1 MLDFSSFLCVALCCV
16 FLASWAPTSAHAA
29 AKAIT
34 WAYSAQTVTML
45 TTDTLTISWSN
56 THDVYY
62 STTGTCSGGT
72 SKAASSSSGLYT
84 TTSGQMGV
92 GTHYFYC
99 SIGTHCADGMY
110 VTVNVT
116 KGNSAILNPSDVSYT
131 ATDINGA
138 TKAADW
144 NTDCSWGGTG
154 SCGAG
159 YCTDMSTKPKCDA
172 NQLKSPNVAATSI
185 DSAEELAKYT
195 AQTCTQADSTVDERC
210 GATWLNTW
218 MSAGRL
224 GTGGAV
230 AAYCNDK
237 YLVIIGTGATG
248 FTTNMADISQA
259 PGGTYYPDG
268 TTATDCVTSEV
279 TVSSPKMET
288 TAIPLKTGEYRY
300 TLLDTALGSNNFD
313 TFSGG
318 AGDGNTKYLCD
329 TDAEGCFGLPSW
341 TGVGVST
348 TGQSIYPLYS
358 NVVRITLDACEVD
371 SCNEHVGQGGGQPH
385 LHGDPFHA
393 SDTMCHYGPAN
404 YTDGTDGHPPV
415 IGFAYDGPTIYGR
428 YLSTSA
434 PGFSDGL
441 DDCGGHEHS
450 ADSTAYGGYHYHA
463 QVISATT
470 SSGNKGVNKN
480 ANTGKTYPA
489 FTPGPYKC
497 FRGDLSKRGDADYSY
512 WSTNVPVQDTKP
524 CNGMTHYWVKPGLS
538 IPGAGTLAVT
548 LATCDASAAPTNGAV
563 GTCTSTLA
571 SGSTCQPTCNTGYT
585 VSGTSSCYDG
595 TLTAATCSASPCDAS
610 AAPANGAVGTCSSTL
625 ASGSTCQP
633 TCNTGYT
640 VSGTSSCTLGAL
652 TAATCSANPCDAS
665 AAPVNGAVGDCTS
678 TLASGSTCQ
687 PTCNTGYTVS
697 GTSSCLAGTLT
708 AATCVGNPCDAS
720 AAPTNGAVGTC
731 TSTLAS
737 GSTCQ
742 PTCNTG
748 YTVSGTSSCTLGALT
763 AATCSASPCDASAA
777 PANGAVGT
785 CTSTLAS
792 GSTCQPTCNTGYTV
806 SGTSSCTLG
815 ALTAATCSANPCDA
829 SAAPVNG
836 AVGDCTSTLAS
847 GSTCQPTC
855 NTGYTV
861 SGTSSCLAGTFTTA
875 ECSVAPSPPP
885 PSPPPPAA
893 AAVQAEMQLTG
904 YSAAE
909 FDDDKKT
916 NFKTGM
922 AKYLGVDSAAITI
935 TSVVDVTAG
944 RRKLSAVDSVLKVEF
959 TVEATTFSDTTALE
973 TKLVVTDVTTMK
985 TELISAG
992 LAVSNIVAPTT
1003 ITALAPP
1010 PSPPPSPPPPASTS
1024 PLFERRQTYRGNCRA
1039 RILCVLRKE
1048 S

>member
-1 MLDFSSFLCVALCCV
+1 MFSSLRCSRKETLRFHLCIVGGYHPFENYPFVIKIRGQTVKITQQQQQQHQRHDTFSSSAKMTTNDFEKNAKKASAFSSAVSPSSKRRRRGRNDKMLGFSSFLWVALCCV

-45 TTDTLTISWSN
+45 TTDTLTISW
-56 THDVYY
+56 TGYHDVYY

-72 SKAASSSSGLYT
+72 SKAASSNSGSYT
-84 TTSGQMGV
+84 TTSGEMDV

-99 SIGTHCADGMY
+99 SIGSHCASGMY

-116 KGNSAILNPSDVSYT
+116 KGNSAILNPSDVTYT

-144 NTDCSWGGTG
+144 QTDCSWGGTG

-268 TTATDCVTSEV
+268 MTATDCVTSEV

-497 FRGDLSKRGDADYSY
+497 FRGDLSKRGDAAYSY
-512 WSTNVPVQDTKP
+512 WNTNVPVQDTKP

-697 GTSSCLAGTLT
+697 GTSSCLAGT
-708 AATCVGNPCDAS
+708 
-720 AAPTNGAVGTC
+720 
-731 TSTLAS
+731 
-737 GSTCQ
+737 
-742 PTCNTG
+742 
-748 YTVSGTSSCTLGALT
+748 
-763 AATCSASPCDASAA
+763 
-777 PANGAVGT
+777 
-785 CTSTLAS
+785 
-792 GSTCQPTCNTGYTV
+792 
-806 SGTSSCTLG
+806 
-815 ALTAATCSANPCDA
+815 
-829 SAAPVNG
+829 
-836 AVGDCTSTLAS
+836 
-847 GSTCQPTC
+847 
-855 NTGYTV
+855 
-861 SGTSSCLAGTFTTA
+861 FTTA
-875 ECSVAPSPPP
+875 ECSVAPS

-973 TKLVVTDVTTMK
+973 TKLVVTDVTTMEN
-985 TELISAG
+985 ELISAG

-1024 PLFERRQTYRGNCRA
+1024 PLLSVVKLIAATAALAFCA
-1039 RILCVLRKE
+1039 C
-1048 S
+1048 

>member
-72 SKAASSSSGLYT
+72 SKAEAASSGSYT
-84 TTSGQMGV
+84 TTSGEMDV

-99 SIGTHCADGMY
+99 SIGSHCASGMY

-116 KGNSAILNPSDVSYT
+116 KGNSAILNPSDVTYT

-144 NTDCSWGGTG
+144 QTDCSWGGTG

-259 PGGTYYPDG
+259 PGGKYYPDG

-288 TAIPLKTGEYRY
+288 TAIPLKTGDYRY

-571 SGSTCQPTCNTGYT
+571 SGSTCQPTCN
-585 VSGTSSCYDG
+585 
-595 TLTAATCSASPCDAS
+595 A
-610 AAPANGAVGTCSSTL
+610 
-625 ASGSTCQP
+625 
-633 TCNTGYT
+633 
-640 VSGTSSCTLGAL
+640 
-652 TAATCSANPCDAS
+652 
-665 AAPVNGAVGDCTS
+665 
-678 TLASGSTCQ
+678 
-687 PTCNTGYTVS
+687 
-697 GTSSCLAGTLT
+697 
-708 AATCVGNPCDAS
+708 
-720 AAPTNGAVGTC
+720 
-731 TSTLAS
+731 
-737 GSTCQ
+737 
-742 PTCNTG
+742 G

-763 AATCSASPCDASAA
+763 AATCSAS
-777 PANGAVGT
+777 
-785 CTSTLAS
+785 
-792 GSTCQPTCNTGYTV
+792 
-806 SGTSSCTLG
+806 
-815 ALTAATCSANPCDA
+815 PCDA

-1010 PSPPPSPPPPASTS
+1010 PSPPPSPPPPSPPPSASAS
-1024 PLFERRQTYRGNCRA
+1024 PLLSVVKLIAATAALAFFAC
-1039 RILCVLRKE
+1039 
-1048 S
+1048 

>member
-72 SKAASSSSGLYT
+72 SKAASSNSGSYT
-84 TTSGQMGV
+84 TTSGEMDV

-99 SIGTHCADGMY
+99 SIGSHCASGMY

-116 KGNSAILNPSDVSYT
+116 KGNSAILNPSGVTYT

-144 NTDCSWGGTG
+144 QTDCSWGGTG

-548 LATCDASAAPTNGAV
+548 LATCDASAAPTNGAI
-563 GTCTSTLA
+563 
-571 SGSTCQPTCNTGYT
+571 
-585 VSGTSSCYDG
+585 
-595 TLTAATCSASPCDAS
+595 
-610 AAPANGAVGTCSSTL
+610 
-625 ASGSTCQP
+625 
-633 TCNTGYT
+633 
-640 VSGTSSCTLGAL
+640 
-652 TAATCSANPCDAS
+652 
-665 AAPVNGAVGDCTS
+665 GD
-678 TLASGSTCQ
+678 
-687 PTCNTGYTVS
+687 
-697 GTSSCLAGTLT
+697 
-708 AATCVGNPCDAS
+708 
-720 AAPTNGAVGTC
+720 
-731 TSTLAS
+731 
-737 GSTCQ
+737 
-742 PTCNTG
+742 
-748 YTVSGTSSCTLGALT
+748 
-763 AATCSASPCDASAA
+763 
-777 PANGAVGT
+777 

-836 AVGDCTSTLAS
+836 TVGDCTSTLAS

-861 SGTSSCLAGTFTTA
+861 SGTSSCLAGIFTTA

-973 TKLVVTDVTTMK
+973 TKLVVTDVTTMEN
-985 TELISAG
+985 ELISAG

-1024 PLFERRQTYRGNCRA
+1024 PLLSVVKLIAATAALAFFAC
-1039 RILCVLRKE
+1039 
-1048 S
+1048 

>member
-1 MLDFSSFLCVALCCV
+1 MFSSLRCSRKETLRFHLCIVGGYHPFENYPFVIKIRGQTVKITQQQQQQHQRHDTFSSSAKMTTNDFEKNAKKASAFSSAVSPSSKRRRRGRNDKMLDFSSFLCVALCCV

-72 SKAASSSSGLYT
+72 SKAASSNSGSYT
-84 TTSGQMGV
+84 TTSGEMDV

-99 SIGTHCADGMY
+99 SIGSHCASGMY

-116 KGNSAILNPSDVSYT
+116 KGNSAILNPSDVTYT

-144 NTDCSWGGTG
+144 QTDCSWGGTG

-259 PGGTYYPDG
+259 PKGKYYPDG
-268 TTATDCVTSEV
+268 TTTATDCVTSEV

-697 GTSSCLAGTLT
+697 GTSSCLAGT
-708 AATCVGNPCDAS
+708 
-720 AAPTNGAVGTC
+720 
-731 TSTLAS
+731 
-737 GSTCQ
+737 
-742 PTCNTG
+742 
-748 YTVSGTSSCTLGALT
+748 
-763 AATCSASPCDASAA
+763 
-777 PANGAVGT
+777 
-785 CTSTLAS
+785 
-792 GSTCQPTCNTGYTV
+792 
-806 SGTSSCTLG
+806 
-815 ALTAATCSANPCDA
+815 
-829 SAAPVNG
+829 
-836 AVGDCTSTLAS
+836 
-847 GSTCQPTC
+847 
-855 NTGYTV
+855 
-861 SGTSSCLAGTFTTA
+861 FTTA

-973 TKLVVTDVTTMK
+973 TKLVVTDVTTMEN
-985 TELISAG
+985 ELISAG

-1010 PSPPPSPPPPASTS
+1010 PSPPPPSPPPSASAS
-1024 PLFERRQTYRGNCRA
+1024 PLLSVVKLIAATAALAFCA
-1039 RILCVLRKE
+1039 C
-1048 S
+1048 

>member
-1 MLDFSSFLCVALCCV
+1 MTTNDFEKNAKKASAFSSAVSPSSKRRRRGRNDKMLGFSSFLWVALCCV

-34 WAYSAQTVTML
+34 WTFSAQTVTML

-72 SKAASSSSGLYT
+72 SKAASSPSGSYT
-84 TTSGQMGV
+84 TTIGEMDV

-99 SIGTHCADGMY
+99 SIGSHCSSGMY

-116 KGNSAILNPSDVSYT
+116 KGNSAILNPSDVTYT

-144 NTDCSWGGTG
+144 QTDCSWGGTG

-288 TAIPLKTGEYRY
+288 TAIPLKTGDYRY

-313 TFSGG
+313 TFSEG
-318 AGDGNTKYLCD
+318 AGDGKYKYLCD
-329 TDAEGCFGLPSW
+329 TDTEGCFGLPSW

-450 ADSTAYGGYHYHA
+450 ADLTAYGGYHYHA

-470 SSGNKGVNKN
+470 SSANKGVPANKI

-497 FRGDLSKRGDADYSY
+497 FRGDLSKRGDAAYSY
-512 WSTNVPVQDTKP
+512 WNTNVPVQDTKP
-524 CNGMTHYWVKPGLS
+524 CNGMTHYWVKPGFS

-548 LATCDASAAPTNGAV
+548 LATCDATSAPTNGAI
-563 GTCTSTLA
+563 GDCTSTLA
-571 SGSTCQPTCNTGYT
+571 SGSTCQPTCN
-585 VSGTSSCYDG
+585 
-595 TLTAATCSASPCDAS
+595 A
-610 AAPANGAVGTCSSTL
+610 
-625 ASGSTCQP
+625 
-633 TCNTGYT
+633 GYT
-640 VSGTSSCTLGAL
+640 VSGTSSCTLGTL

-665 AAPVNGAVGDCTS
+665 APPANGAVGDCTS

-697 GTSSCLAGTLT
+697 GTSSCLAE
-708 AATCVGNPCDAS
+708 
-720 AAPTNGAVGTC
+720 
-731 TSTLAS
+731 
-737 GSTCQ
+737 
-742 PTCNTG
+742 
-748 YTVSGTSSCTLGALT
+748 
-763 AATCSASPCDASAA
+763 
-777 PANGAVGT
+777 
-785 CTSTLAS
+785 
-792 GSTCQPTCNTGYTV
+792 
-806 SGTSSCTLG
+806 
-815 ALTAATCSANPCDA
+815 
-829 SAAPVNG
+829 
-836 AVGDCTSTLAS
+836 
-847 GSTCQPTC
+847 
-855 NTGYTV
+855 
-861 SGTSSCLAGTFTTA
+861 TFTTA

-1024 PLFERRQTYRGNCRA
+1024 PLLSVVKLIAATAALAFFAC
-1039 RILCVLRKE
+1039 
-1048 S
+1048 

>member
-1 MLDFSSFLCVALCCV
+1 MCIIQQPGLAAVDPPQRKRLRRVRVCTRRQVVRWMSGRTIFIVRSALI
-16 FLASWAPTSAHAA
+16 AR
-29 AKAIT
+29 
-34 WAYSAQTVTML
+34 
-45 TTDTLTISWSN
+45 
-56 THDVYY
+56 
-62 STTGTCSGGT
+62 
-72 SKAASSSSGLYT
+72 
-84 TTSGQMGV
+84 
-92 GTHYFYC
+92 
-99 SIGTHCADGMY
+99 DGMY

-288 TAIPLKTGEYRY
+288 TAIPLKTGDYRY

-610 AAPANGAVGTCSSTL
+610 AAPANGAVGTCTSTL

-665 AAPVNGAVGDCTS
+665 AAPANGAVGDLHVDTREWF
-678 TLASGSTCQ
+678 
-687 PTCNTGYTVS
+687 YVS
-697 GTSSCLAGTLT
+697 AYLQCRLYCFGHEFVFGGHFDRRD
-708 AATCVGNPCDAS
+708 VFGNPCDAS
-720 AAPTNGAVGTC
+720 AAPANGAVGTC

-742 PTCNTG
+742 PTCNAG

-792 GSTCQPTCNTGYTV
+792 GSTCQPTCNAGYTV

-829 SAAPVNG
+829 SAAPANG

-855 NTGYTV
+855 NAGYTV

-973 TKLVVTDVTTMK
+973 TKLVVTDVTTMEN
-985 TELISAG
+985 ELNSAG

-1024 PLFERRQTYRGNCRA
+1024 PLLSVVKLIAATAALAFFAC
-1039 RILCVLRKE
+1039 
-1048 S
+1048 

>member
-116 KGNSAILNPSDVSYT
+116 KGNSAILNPSDVFYT

-1024 PLFERRQTYRGNCRA
+1024 PLLSVVKLIAATAALAFFAC
-1039 RILCVLRKE
+1039 
-1048 S
+1048 

>member
-1 MLDFSSFLCVALCCV
+1 MFVRVFSSLRCSRKETLRVHLCIVGGYQPFDENYPFVINGRQTVKITQQQQQQHQRHDTFSSSAKMTTNDFEKNAKKASAFSSAVSPSSKRRRRGRNDKMLGFSSFLGVALCCV

-45 TTDTLTISWSN
+45 TTDTLTISWSGI
-56 THDVYY
+56 HDVYY
-62 STTGTCSGGT
+62 STTGTCSDGT
-72 SKAASSSSGLYT
+72 SKAEAASSGSYK
-84 TTSGQMGV
+84 TTSGEMAV

-99 SIGTHCADGMY
+99 SINDGAHCASGMY

-116 KGNSAILNPSDVSYT
+116 KGNSAILDPSDVTYT

-144 NTDCSWGGTG
+144 QTDCSWGGTG

-563 GTCTSTLA
+563 GDCTSTLA

-610 AAPANGAVGTCSSTL
+610 AAPA
-625 ASGSTCQP
+625 
-633 TCNTGYT
+633 
-640 VSGTSSCTLGAL
+640 
-652 TAATCSANPCDAS
+652 
-665 AAPVNGAVGDCTS
+665 
-678 TLASGSTCQ
+678 
-687 PTCNTGYTVS
+687 
-697 GTSSCLAGTLT
+697 
-708 AATCVGNPCDAS
+708 
-720 AAPTNGAVGTC
+720 
-731 TSTLAS
+731 
-737 GSTCQ
+737 
-742 PTCNTG
+742 
-748 YTVSGTSSCTLGALT
+748 
-763 AATCSASPCDASAA
+763 
-777 PANGAVGT
+777 
-785 CTSTLAS
+785 
-792 GSTCQPTCNTGYTV
+792 
-806 SGTSSCTLG
+806 
-815 ALTAATCSANPCDA
+815 
-829 SAAPVNG
+829 NG

-973 TKLVVTDVTTMK
+973 TKLVVTDVTTMEN
-985 TELISAG
+985 ELNTAG

-1003 ITALAPP
+1003 ITAFAPP

-1024 PLFERRQTYRGNCRA
+1024 PLLSVVKLIAATAALAFFAC
-1039 RILCVLRKE
+1039 
-1048 S
+1048 

>member
-1 MLDFSSFLCVALCCV
+1 MTTNDFEKNAKKASAFSSAVSPSSKRRRRGRNDKMLDFSSFLCVALCCV

-72 SKAASSSSGLYT
+72 SKAASSNSGSYT
-84 TTSGQMGV
+84 TTSGEMDV

-99 SIGTHCADGMY
+99 SIGSHCASGMY

-116 KGNSAILNPSDVSYT
+116 KGNSAILNPSDVTYT

-144 NTDCSWGGTG
+144 QTDCSWGGTG

-697 GTSSCLAGTLT
+697 GTSSCLAGT
-708 AATCVGNPCDAS
+708 
-720 AAPTNGAVGTC
+720 
-731 TSTLAS
+731 
-737 GSTCQ
+737 
-742 PTCNTG
+742 
-748 YTVSGTSSCTLGALT
+748 
-763 AATCSASPCDASAA
+763 
-777 PANGAVGT
+777 
-785 CTSTLAS
+785 
-792 GSTCQPTCNTGYTV
+792 
-806 SGTSSCTLG
+806 
-815 ALTAATCSANPCDA
+815 
-829 SAAPVNG
+829 
-836 AVGDCTSTLAS
+836 
-847 GSTCQPTC
+847 
-855 NTGYTV
+855 
-861 SGTSSCLAGTFTTA
+861 FTTA
-875 ECSVAPSPPP
+875 VCSVAPSPPP

-973 TKLVVTDVTTMK
+973 TKLVVTDVTTMEN
-985 TELISAG
+985 ELISAG

-1024 PLFERRQTYRGNCRA
+1024 PLLSVVKLIAATAALAFFAC
-1039 RILCVLRKE
+1039 
-1048 S
+1048 

>member
-1 MLDFSSFLCVALCCV
+1 MCIIQQPGLAAVEHRKRLRRVRVCTRRQVVRWMSGRTIFIVRSS
-16 FLASWAPTSAHAA
+16 
-29 AKAIT
+29 
-34 WAYSAQTVTML
+34 
-45 TTDTLTISWSN
+45 
-56 THDVYY
+56 
-62 STTGTCSGGT
+62 
-72 SKAASSSSGLYT
+72 
-84 TTSGQMGV
+84 
-92 GTHYFYC
+92 
-99 SIGTHCADGMY
+99 THCASGMY

-116 KGNSAILNPSDVSYT
+116 KGNSAILNPSDVTYT

-288 TAIPLKTGEYRY
+288 TAIPLKTGDYRY

-633 TCNTGYT
+633 TCNAGYT

-665 AAPVNGAVGDCTS
+665 AAPANGAVGDCTS

-687 PTCNTGYTVS
+687 PTCNAGYTVS

-708 AATCVGNPCDAS
+708 AATCSASPCDAS
-720 AAPTNGAVGTC
+720 AAPANGAVGTC

-742 PTCNTG
+742 PTCNAG

-792 GSTCQPTCNTGYTV
+792 GSTCQPTCNAGYTV

-829 SAAPVNG
+829 SAAPANG

-855 NTGYTV
+855 NAGYTV

-973 TKLVVTDVTTMK
+973 TKLVVTDVTTMEN
-985 TELISAG
+985 ELNSAG

-1024 PLFERRQTYRGNCRA
+1024 PLLSVVKLIAATAALAFFAC
-1039 RILCVLRKE
+1039 
-1048 S
+1048 

>member
-1 MLDFSSFLCVALCCV
+1 MTTNDGKLKKKNEKKKTAAFSSAAPSSKGRRRNNLDFSSFLCTVGALCGV
-16 FLASWAPTSAHAA
+16 FLSWAPTSAHAA

-34 WAYSAQTVTML
+34 WGYGAQTVTML
-45 TTDTLTISWSN
+45 TTDTLTISWSG

-62 STTGTCSGGT
+62 STTGTCTGGT
-72 SKAASSSSGLYT
+72 EKASTSVSSYT
-84 TTSGQMGV
+84 TTSGQMDI

-99 SIGTHCADGMY
+99 SIGTHCSSGMY

-116 KGNSAILNPSDVSYT
+116 KGNNAILDPSSVSYT
-131 ATDINGA
+131 ATS
-138 TKAADW
+138 TKEADW
-144 NTDCSWGGTG
+144 QVDCSWGGTG

-172 NQLKSPNVAATSI
+172 NELKSPNVAATNI
-185 DSAEELAKYT
+185 DPATELAKYT

-210 GATWLNTW
+210 SATWLNTW
-218 MSAGRL
+218 MSAGRE

-259 PGGTYYPDG
+259 PGGKYYPDNG
-268 TTATDCVTSEV
+268 AETECVTSEV

-288 TAIPLKTGEYRY
+288 TVIPLKTGSYRY

-318 AGDGNTKYLCD
+318 AGDGKDKYLCD
-329 TDAEGCFGLPSW
+329 TGAQGCFGLPSW
-341 TGVGVST
+341 AGVGVTT

-358 NVVRITLDACEVD
+358 NVVQITLDACEVD

-404 YTDGTDGHPPV
+404 YTEGIDGHPPV

-428 YLSTSA
+428 YLSASA

-470 SSGNKGVNKN
+470 SSGNKGVGKN
-480 ANTGKTYPA
+480 ANTGTTYPA

-497 FRGDLSKRGDADYSY
+497 FRGDLSKRGDAAYDF
-512 WSTNVPVQDTKP
+512 WGTNVAVQDAKP
-524 CNGMTHYWVKPGLS
+524 CNGMTHYWVKPGYS
-538 IPGAGTLAVT
+538 IEGAGTLALT
-548 LATCDASAAPTNGAV
+548 LATCDASAAPTNGAI

-571 SGSTCQPTCNTGYT
+571 SGSTCQPTCNEGYT
-585 VSGTSSCYDG
+585 VSGTSSCYNG
-595 TLTAATCSASPCDAS
+595 AVTAATCSGSPCDAS
-610 AAPANGAVGTCSSTL
+610 AAPENGK
-625 ASGSTCQP
+625 
-633 TCNTGYT
+633 
-640 VSGTSSCTLGAL
+640 
-652 TAATCSANPCDAS
+652 
-665 AAPVNGAVGDCTS
+665 
-678 TLASGSTCQ
+678 
-687 PTCNTGYTVS
+687 
-697 GTSSCLAGTLT
+697 
-708 AATCVGNPCDAS
+708 
-720 AAPTNGAVGTC
+720 VGTC

-777 PANGAVGT
+777 PENGEVGT
-785 CTSTLAS
+785 
-792 GSTCQPTCNTGYTV
+792 
-806 SGTSSCTLG
+806 
-815 ALTAATCSANPCDA
+815 
-829 SAAPVNG
+829 
-836 AVGDCTSTLAS
+836 CTSTLAS

-861 SGTSSCLAGTFTTA
+861 SGTSSCLAGTFTSA
-875 ECSVAPSPPP
+875 VCSVAPSPPP

-893 AAVQAEMQLTG
+893 AAVQAEIQLTG

-909 FDDDKKT
+909 FDDVKKT

-973 TKLVVTDVTTMK
+973 TKLVVTDVTTMQ
-985 TELISAG
+985 TELSTAG
-992 LAVSNIVAPTT
+992 LVVSNIVAPTT
-1003 ITALAPP
+1003 VTALAPP
-1010 PSPPPSPPPPASTS
+1010 PSPPPSPPPPASPS
-1024 PLFERRQTYRGNCRA
+1024 PLLSVVKLIAAAAALAFFAC
-1039 RILCVLRKE
+1039 
-1048 S
+1048 

>member
-1 MLDFSSFLCVALCCV
+1 MTTNDFEKNTKKVSAFSSAFSPSSKRRRRERNDKMLGFSSFLWVALCCV

-34 WAYSAQTVTML
+34 WDYQAQAVTML

-56 THDVYY
+56 IGTHDVYY

-72 SKAASSSSGLYT
+72 SKAASSSSGSY
-84 TTSGQMGV
+84 TTSGDMDV
-92 GTHYFYC
+92 GMHYFYC
-99 SIGTHCADGMY
+99 SINEHCSDGMY

-144 NTDCSWGGTG
+144 KTDCSWGGTG

-159 YCTDMSTKPKCDA
+159 YCTDMSTLPKCDA

-185 DSAEELAKYT
+185 DSAEVLATYT

-210 GATWLNTW
+210 SATWLNTW

-259 PGGTYYPDG
+259 PGGKYYPDG
-268 TTATDCVTSEV
+268 TTETACVTSEV

-288 TAIPLKTGEYRY
+288 TAIPLKTGNYRY

-318 AGDGNTKYLCD
+318 AGDGTYKYLCD

-341 TGVGVST
+341 AGVGVST

-450 ADSTAYGGYHYHA
+450 ADPTAYGGYHYHA

-480 ANTGKTYPA
+480 ENTGKTYPA

-497 FRGDLSKRGDADYSY
+497 FRGDLSKRGDDDYSY

-524 CNGMTHYWVKPGLS
+524 CNGMTHYWVKPGFS

-548 LATCDASAAPTNGAV
+548 LATCDASAAPTNGAI

-585 VSGTSSCYDG
+585 VSGTSSCY
-595 TLTAATCSASPCDAS
+595 
-610 AAPANGAVGTCSSTL
+610 NGV
-625 ASGSTCQP
+625 
-633 TCNTGYT
+633 
-640 VSGTSSCTLGAL
+640 
-652 TAATCSANPCDAS
+652 
-665 AAPVNGAVGDCTS
+665 
-678 TLASGSTCQ
+678 
-687 PTCNTGYTVS
+687 
-697 GTSSCLAGTLT
+697 
-708 AATCVGNPCDAS
+708 
-720 AAPTNGAVGTC
+720 
-731 TSTLAS
+731 
-737 GSTCQ
+737 
-742 PTCNTG
+742 
-748 YTVSGTSSCTLGALT
+748 LT

-815 ALTAATCSANPCDA
+815 TLTAATCSANPCDA
-829 SAAPVNG
+829 SAAPANG

-935 TSVVDVTAG
+935 TSVADVTAG

-992 LAVSNIVAPTT
+992 LDVSNIVAPTT

-1010 PSPPPSPPPPASTS
+1010 PSPPPSPPPPSPPPSASAS
-1024 PLFERRQTYRGNCRA
+1024 PLLSVVKLIAATAALAFFA
-1039 RILCVLRKE
+1039 
-1048 S
+1048 

>member
-1 MLDFSSFLCVALCCV
+1 MTTNDFEKNAKKASAFSSAVSPSSKRRRRGRNDKMLDFSSFLCVALCCV

-72 SKAASSSSGLYT
+72 SKAASSNSGSYT
-84 TTSGQMGV
+84 TTSGEMDV

-99 SIGTHCADGMY
+99 SIGSHCASGMY

-116 KGNSAILNPSDVSYT
+116 KGNSAILNPSDVTYT

-144 NTDCSWGGTG
+144 QTDCSWGGTG

-268 TTATDCVTSEV
+268 MTATDCVTSEV

-697 GTSSCLAGTLT
+697 GTSSCLAGT
-708 AATCVGNPCDAS
+708 
-720 AAPTNGAVGTC
+720 
-731 TSTLAS
+731 
-737 GSTCQ
+737 
-742 PTCNTG
+742 
-748 YTVSGTSSCTLGALT
+748 
-763 AATCSASPCDASAA
+763 
-777 PANGAVGT
+777 
-785 CTSTLAS
+785 
-792 GSTCQPTCNTGYTV
+792 
-806 SGTSSCTLG
+806 
-815 ALTAATCSANPCDA
+815 
-829 SAAPVNG
+829 
-836 AVGDCTSTLAS
+836 
-847 GSTCQPTC
+847 
-855 NTGYTV
+855 
-861 SGTSSCLAGTFTTA
+861 FTTA

-1024 PLFERRQTYRGNCRA
+1024 PLLSVVKLIAATAALAFFAC
-1039 RILCVLRKE
+1039 
-1048 S
+1048 

>member
-45 TTDTLTISWSN
+45 TTDTLTISWSGN
-56 THDVYY
+56 HDVYY
-62 STTGTCSGGT
+62 STTGTCRSGGT
-72 SKAASSSSGLYT
+72 SKAEAASSGSYT
-84 TTSGQMGV
+84 TTSGEMDV

-99 SIGTHCADGMY
+99 SIGAHCASGMY

-116 KGNSAILNPSDVSYT
+116 KGNSAILNPSDVTYT

-144 NTDCSWGGTG
+144 QTDCSWGGTG

-748 YTVSGTSSCTLGALT
+748 YTVSGTSSCTLGTLT

-861 SGTSSCLAGTFTTA
+861 SGTSSCLA
-875 ECSVAPSPPP
+875 
-885 PSPPPPAA
+885 
-893 AAVQAEMQLTG
+893 L
-904 YSAAE
+904 
-909 FDDDKKT
+909 
-916 NFKTGM
+916 
-922 AKYLGVDSAAITI
+922 
-935 TSVVDVTAG
+935 
-944 RRKLSAVDSVLKVEF
+944 
-959 TVEATTFSDTTALE
+959 
-973 TKLVVTDVTTMK
+973 
-985 TELISAG
+985 
-992 LAVSNIVAPTT
+992 
-1003 ITALAPP
+1003 
-1010 PSPPPSPPPPASTS
+1010 
-1024 PLFERRQTYRGNCRA
+1024 
-1039 RILCVLRKE
+1039 
-1048 S
+1048 

>member
-1 MLDFSSFLCVALCCV
+1 MRVFSSLRCSRKETLRVHLCIVGGYHPFDENYPFVINGRQTVKITQQQQQQHQRHDTFSSSAKMTTNGFEKNTKKASAFSSAVSPSSKRRRRGRNDKMLGFSSFLCVALCCV

-45 TTDTLTISWSN
+45 TTDTLTISWSGN
-56 THDVYY
+56 HDVYY

-72 SKAASSSSGLYT
+72 SKAEAASSGSYK
-84 TTSGQMGV
+84 TTSGEMAV

-99 SIGTHCADGMY
+99 SINDGAHCEQGMY

-116 KGNSAILNPSDVSYT
+116 KGNSAILNPSDVTYT

-610 AAPANGAVGTCSSTL
+610 AAPANGAVGTC
-625 ASGSTCQP
+625 
-633 TCNTGYT
+633 
-640 VSGTSSCTLGAL
+640 
-652 TAATCSANPCDAS
+652 
-665 AAPVNGAVGDCTS
+665 
-678 TLASGSTCQ
+678 
-687 PTCNTGYTVS
+687 
-697 GTSSCLAGTLT
+697 
-708 AATCVGNPCDAS
+708 
-720 AAPTNGAVGTC
+720 
-731 TSTLAS
+731 
-737 GSTCQ
+737 
-742 PTCNTG
+742 
-748 YTVSGTSSCTLGALT
+748 
-763 AATCSASPCDASAA
+763 
-777 PANGAVGT
+777 
-785 CTSTLAS
+785 
-792 GSTCQPTCNTGYTV
+792 
-806 SGTSSCTLG
+806 
-815 ALTAATCSANPCDA
+815 
-829 SAAPVNG
+829 
-836 AVGDCTSTLAS
+836 TSTLAS

-973 TKLVVTDVTTMK
+973 TKLVVTDVTTMEN
-985 TELISAG
+985 ELISAG

-1024 PLFERRQTYRGNCRA
+1024 PLLSVVKLIAATAALAFFAC
-1039 RILCVLRKE
+1039 
-1048 S
+1048 

>member
-1 MLDFSSFLCVALCCV
+1 MTTNGFEKNTKKASAFSSAVSPSSKRRRRGRNDKMLGFSSFLCVALCCV

-45 TTDTLTISWSN
+45 TTDTLTISWSGN
-56 THDVYY
+56 HDVYY
-62 STTGTCSGGT
+62 STTKTCLQSGGT
-72 SKAASSSSGLYT
+72 SKAEAASSGTYT
-84 TTSGQMGV
+84 TTSGQMAV

-99 SIGTHCADGMY
+99 SINDGAHCASGMY

-116 KGNSAILNPSDVSYT
+116 KGNSAILNPSDVTYT

-230 AAYCNDK
+230 AAYCNNK

-259 PGGTYYPDG
+259 PGGTYYPNG

-288 TAIPLKTGEYRY
+288 TAIPLKTGDYRY

-640 VSGTSSCTLGAL
+640 VSGTSSC
-652 TAATCSANPCDAS
+652 
-665 AAPVNGAVGDCTS
+665 
-678 TLASGSTCQ
+678 
-687 PTCNTGYTVS
+687 
-697 GTSSCLAGTLT
+697 
-708 AATCVGNPCDAS
+708 
-720 AAPTNGAVGTC
+720 
-731 TSTLAS
+731 
-737 GSTCQ
+737 
-742 PTCNTG
+742 
-748 YTVSGTSSCTLGALT
+748 
-763 AATCSASPCDASAA
+763 
-777 PANGAVGT
+777 
-785 CTSTLAS
+785 
-792 GSTCQPTCNTGYTV
+792 
-806 SGTSSCTLG
+806 
-815 ALTAATCSANPCDA
+815 
-829 SAAPVNG
+829 
-836 AVGDCTSTLAS
+836 
-847 GSTCQPTC
+847 
-855 NTGYTV
+855 
-861 SGTSSCLAGTFTTA
+861 LAGTFTTA

-973 TKLVVTDVTTMK
+973 TKLVVTDVTTMEN
-985 TELISAG
+985 ELNAAG

-1024 PLFERRQTYRGNCRA
+1024 PLLSVVKLIAATAALAFFAC
-1039 RILCVLRKE
+1039 
-1048 S
+1048 

>member
-259 PGGTYYPDG
+259 PGGIYYPDG

-1024 PLFERRQTYRGNCRA
+1024 PLLSVVKLIAATAALAFFAC
-1039 RILCVLRKE
+1039 
-1048 S
+1048 

>member
-1 MLDFSSFLCVALCCV
+1 
-16 FLASWAPTSAHAA
+16 
-29 AKAIT
+29 
-34 WAYSAQTVTML
+34 
-45 TTDTLTISWSN
+45 
-56 THDVYY
+56 
-62 STTGTCSGGT
+62 
-72 SKAASSSSGLYT
+72 
-84 TTSGQMGV
+84 
-92 GTHYFYC
+92 
-99 SIGTHCADGMY
+99 
-110 VTVNVT
+110 
-116 KGNSAILNPSDVSYT
+116 
-131 ATDINGA
+131 
-138 TKAADW
+138 
-144 NTDCSWGGTG
+144 
-154 SCGAG
+154 
-159 YCTDMSTKPKCDA
+159 
-172 NQLKSPNVAATSI
+172 
-185 DSAEELAKYT
+185 
-195 AQTCTQADSTVDERC
+195 
-210 GATWLNTW
+210 
-218 MSAGRL
+218 
-224 GTGGAV
+224 
-230 AAYCNDK
+230 
-237 YLVIIGTGATG
+237 
-248 FTTNMADISQA
+248 MADISQA

-268 TTATDCVTSEV
+268 MTATDCVTSEV

-548 LATCDASAAPTNGAV
+548 LATCDATSAPTNGAI
-563 GTCTSTLA
+563 GDCTSTLA

-665 AAPVNGAVGDCTS
+665 AAPANGDVGDCTSTLASGSTCQPTCNAGYTVSGTSSCTLGTLTAATCSANPCDASAAPANGAVGDCTS

-687 PTCNTGYTVS
+687 PTCN
-697 GTSSCLAGTLT
+697 A
-708 AATCVGNPCDAS
+708 
-720 AAPTNGAVGTC
+720 
-731 TSTLAS
+731 
-737 GSTCQ
+737 
-742 PTCNTG
+742 
-748 YTVSGTSSCTLGALT
+748 
-763 AATCSASPCDASAA
+763 
-777 PANGAVGT
+777 
-785 CTSTLAS
+785 
-792 GSTCQPTCNTGYTV
+792 
-806 SGTSSCTLG
+806 
-815 ALTAATCSANPCDA
+815 
-829 SAAPVNG
+829 
-836 AVGDCTSTLAS
+836 
-847 GSTCQPTC
+847 
-855 NTGYTV
+855 GYTV

-916 NFKTGM
+916 DFKTGM

-973 TKLVVTDVTTMK
+973 TKLVVTDVTTME

-992 LAVSNIVAPTT
+992 LVVSNIVAPTT

-1010 PSPPPSPPPPASTS
+1010 PSPPPPSPPPSASAS
-1024 PLFERRQTYRGNCRA
+1024 PLLSVVKLIAATAALAFFAC
-1039 RILCVLRKE
+1039 
-1048 S
+1048 